1 MTLPV
6 VLIAPVLVPELKVG
20 CEPAQPSVPVPPVAV
35 QVFAPVVDHASVA
48 DCPASIVD
56 GVAVKELMMAGLA
69 GGAVT
74 VTTTELGPALPPGP
88 VQVSV

>member
-1 MTLPV
+1 VVIVPV
-6 VLIAPVLVPELKVG
+6 EVPELNVG
-20 CEPAQPSVPVPPVAV
+20 CVPAQPSLPVPPVAV
-35 QVFAPVVDHASVA
+35 QVLAPPVDHASVA
-48 DCPASIVD
+48 DWPTSMID
-56 GVAVKELMMAGLA
+56 GVAVKELMVAGLT